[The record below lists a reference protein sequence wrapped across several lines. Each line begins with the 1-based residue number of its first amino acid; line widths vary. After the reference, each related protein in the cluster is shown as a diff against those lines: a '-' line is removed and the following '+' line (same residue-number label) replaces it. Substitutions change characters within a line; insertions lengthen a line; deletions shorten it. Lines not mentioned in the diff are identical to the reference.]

1 MRSST
6 WGFGEKDELDG
17 EGSQEA
23 EFLALL
29 NNIQRYHFTSR
40 GELIFDL
47 KLDGGI
53 AVFR

>member
-1 MRSST
+1 M
-6 WGFGEKDELDG
+6 FCD
-17 EGSQEA
+17 GSQEA

-29 NNIQRYHFTSR
+29 GKIQLYHFTSR

-47 KLDGGI
+47 KFDSGI